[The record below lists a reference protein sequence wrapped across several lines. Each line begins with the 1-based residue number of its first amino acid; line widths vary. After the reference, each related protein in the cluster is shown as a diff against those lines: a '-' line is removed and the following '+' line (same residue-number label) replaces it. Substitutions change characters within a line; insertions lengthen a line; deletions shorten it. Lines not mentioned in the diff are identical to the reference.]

1 MSRVARLAGA
11 LALLAALT
19 SPARAEDAGAALQ
32 PDMPMFA
39 YRAQMNSM
47 VGMHFLNGDYAFLEA
62 AAARFRAT
70 KSRTPAGGFELASFY
85 KAFEIEPSDD
95 PAADDRS
102 LVAAEARAANWAVQ
116 FPNSPTPRIVYGL
129 LLIQHAWVCR
139 GAGDINS
146 VKPDGM
152 LRFDD
157 ELKQASDYLVQYK
170 TIAAVDAHWYVAML
184 NVALGQSWQPSEY
197 EALLSEAL
205 DRFPDYPTLYAQG
218 AMYYLPQW
226 QGSIDALDAYV
237 EDSVSRSRA
246 ISGTQEY
253 ARIYAA
259 MADTGFARQNIFLT
273 THANWVRMLN
283 GFLEIAHTYPDQT
296 VWEEIFQFACEAGD
310 RITAHAM
317 LDEHKWISYSP
328 LWRSKEE
335 FQRCQSWTLDATQ
348 GLGPTSSPLN
358 ISIQK
363 DVSRAMFGV
372 ALTNVLPDSFALGF
386 LWYAVF
392 VFSLVFHE
400 AAHAFAARLGGDLTA
415 SNRGLATL
423 NPLVHFR
430 REPVGMM
437 IVPIV
442 SFLVFGGMMGWASV
456 PSNRV
461 WAAQHPHRAAWMAIS
476 GPAANLFLMLFA
488 AILLRLGLAY
498 GFYVHPQN
506 LGFAEI
512 VVRSASGSGDLVSTI
527 LSILFV
533 LNLTLA
539 LINLLPV
546 PPFDGS
552 SAIALL
558 MPEDLARRFQTL
570 VRGRYV
576 ALAGLAAVFAVATL
590 LIGPSINFALR
601 LLFAGYV

>member
-1 MSRVARLAGA
+1 MSGAARFVRA
-11 LALLAALT
+11 LVLLAAVT
-19 SPARAEDAGAALQ
+19 SPAHAENAGAVPQ
-32 PDMPMFA
+32 PDMPMLA
-39 YRAQMNSM
+39 YRAQMAGM
-47 VGMHFLNGDYAFLEA
+47 VGTHFLNGDYAFLEA

-129 LLIQHAWVCR
+129 LLIQHAWVFR

-146 VKPDGM
+146 VTPDGM

-157 ELKQASDYLVQYK
+157 ELKQAGDYLVQYK

-358 ISIQK
+358 I
-363 DVSRAMFGV
+363 
-372 ALTNVLPDSFALGF
+372 VLPDSFALGF

-392 VFSLVFHE
+392 VFSIVFHE
-400 AAHAFAARLGGDLTA
+400 AAHAFAARLGGDTTA
-415 SNRGLATL
+415 SDRGLATL

-430 REPVGMM
+430 RQPVGMI

-442 SFLVFGGMMGWASV
+442 SFLVSGGMMGWASV
-456 PSNRV
+456 PYNRA

-476 GPAANLFLMLFA
+476 GPVANLFLMLCA
-488 AILLRLGLAY
+488 AIVLRLGLAY

-506 LGFAEI
+506 LGLAEI

-527 LSILFV
+527 LSIVFV

-539 LINLLPV
+539 LLNLLPV

-558 MPEDLARRFQTL
+558 MPEDLARRFQAL
-570 VRGRYV
+570 VRGRYL
-576 ALAGLAAVFAVATL
+576 ALAGLAAAFAVATL
-590 LIGPSINFALR
+590 LIGPSLTFALR